1 MSFAMINVIWIYL
14 TVSISLFFLTA
25 FLVGVLKG
33 YYFGNAYKKR
43 EKDGN

>member
-1 MSFAMINVIWIYL
+1 MISAMLLSFLACMA
-14 TVSISLFFLTA
+14 LFVLAA

-33 YYFGNAYKKR
+33 YYFGNASKKR